1 MIIFFSALSIF
12 LIDQIIK
19 FYILKH
25 LYLGQEISIIK
36 NIFSISF
43 VTNKGIAFG
52 LFSNSNFP
60 FVLISIA
67 VLACMTLV
75 FISFNKDAISKK
87 AGVWIRI
94 AYGLILGGALSNMLD
109 RIRIGEV
116 IDFLDFHI
124 WPVFN
129 IGDSAICVGA
139 GIFVLNILIRGLRI
153 KTLRFKD

>member
-12 LIDQIIK
+12 LIDQVIK
-19 FYILKH
+19 LYVLKS
-25 LYLGQEISIIK
+25 LYLGQEITIIK
-36 NIFSISF
+36 NIFSITF

-67 VLACMTLV
+67 VLVCMTLV

-87 AGVWIRI
+87 ARVWIKI
-94 AYGLILGGALSNMLD
+94 AYGLILGGAFSNMLD

-129 IGDSAICVGA
+129 IGDSAICIGA
-139 GIFVLNILIRGLRI
+139 GVFVLNILKNKSQL
-153 KTLRFKD
+153 KVNN

>member
-19 FYILKH
+19 FYIPKYLC
-25 LYLGQEISIIK
+25 LGQEISVIK
-36 NIFSISF
+36 DIFSITF
-43 VTNKGIAFG
+43 VANKGIAFG

-60 FVLISIA
+60 FVLISMA
-67 VLACMTLV
+67 VLVCITLV
-75 FISFNKDAISKK
+75 FISFSKEDISKK
-87 AGVWIRI
+87 TRFWIKI

-139 GIFVLNILIRGLRI
+139 GIFVLNILRSKNKLKINN
-153 KTLRFKD
+153 

>member
-1 MIIFFSALSIF
+1 MIIFFSALAIF
-12 LIDQIIK
+12 LIDQVVK

-25 LYLGQEISIIK
+25 LYLGQEITIIK
-36 NIFSISF
+36 NIFSITF
-43 VTNKGIAFG
+43 ITNRGIAFG
-52 LFSNSNFP
+52 LFSSSNFP

-67 VLACMTLV
+67 VLVCMTLV
-75 FISFNKDAISKK
+75 FISFNKEDISKK
-87 AGVWIRI
+87 TRFWMKI

-129 IGDSAICVGA
+129 IGDSAICIGA
-139 GIFVLNILIRGLRI
+139 GIFVLNILKNKNKIRI
-153 KTLRFKD
+153 KD

>member
-25 LYLGQEISIIK
+25 LCLGQEIPVIK

-67 VLACMTLV
+67 VLVCMTLV

-87 AGVWIRI
+87 ARVWIKI
-94 AYGLILGGALSNMLD
+94 AYGLILGGAFSNMLD

-139 GIFVLNILIRGLRI
+139 GIFVLNILKNKSKIRI
-153 KTLRFKD
+153 KD

>member
-12 LIDQIIK
+12 LMDQIVK
-19 FYILKH
+19 FYILKY
-25 LYLGQEISIIK
+25 LYLGQEIPIIK
-36 NIFSISF
+36 NIFSITL

-67 VLACMTLV
+67 VLVCMTLV
-75 FISFNKDAISKK
+75 FISFNKDAVSKK
-87 AGVWIRI
+87 AVVWIKI

-109 RIRIGEV
+109 RIRIEEV

-124 WPVFN
+124 WPGFN
-129 IGDSAICVGA
+129 IGDSAICIGA
-139 GIFVLNILIRGLRI
+139 GIFVFNILRSR
-153 KTLRFKD
+153 R

>member
-12 LIDQIIK
+12 FIDQIIK

-25 LYLGQEISIIK
+25 LYLGQEISIVK

-52 LFSNSNFP
+52 LFSTFNFP
-60 FVLISIA
+60 FILISIA
-67 VLACMTLV
+67 VLVCMTLV
-75 FISFNKDAISKK
+75 FISFNKDIISKK
-87 AGVWIRI
+87 AGVWIKI
-94 AYGLILGGALSNMLD
+94 AYGLILGGAFSNMLD

-139 GIFVLNILIRGLRI
+139 GIFVLNILKNKSKLKINN
-153 KTLRFKD
+153 

>member
-1 MIIFFSALSIF
+1 MIIFFSAISIF

-60 FVLISIA
+60 FILISIA
-67 VLACMTLV
+67 VLVCMTLV
-75 FISFNKDAISKK
+75 FISFNKDAISKR
-87 AGVWIRI
+87 ARVWTRI
-94 AYGLILGGALSNMLD
+94 AYGLILGGAFSNMLD

-139 GIFVLNILIRGLRI
+139 GIFVLNILKHKTQNKKDI
-153 KTLRFKD
+153 K

>member
-1 MIIFFSALSIF
+1 MIIFFSALSVF
-12 LIDQIIK
+12 LVDQIIK
-19 FYILKH
+19 FYILEH
-25 LYLGQEISIIK
+25 LFLGQRIPIIK

-52 LFSNSNFP
+52 LFSNSKFP

-67 VLACMTLV
+67 VLVCITLA
-75 FISFNKDAISKK
+75 FISFNKDIMSKK
-87 AGVWIRI
+87 ARVWTRI

-109 RIRIGEV
+109 RIRMGEV

-139 GIFVLNILIRGLRI
+139 GIFILNTLKNNNKIRI
-153 KTLRFKD
+153 KN

>member
-12 LIDQIIK
+12 LIDQVIK
-19 FYILKH
+19 LYVLKS
-25 LYLGQEISIIK
+25 LYLGQEITIIK
-36 NIFSISF
+36 NIFSITF

-52 LFSNSNFP
+52 LFSNFNFP

-67 VLACMTLV
+67 VLVCMTLA
-75 FISFNKDAISKK
+75 FISFNKEDISKK
-87 AGVWIRI
+87 TRLWMKI

-129 IGDSAICVGA
+129 IGDSAICIGA
-139 GIFVLNILIRGLRI
+139 GIFVLSIFKNKNKIRI
-153 KTLRFKD
+153 KD

>member
-1 MIIFFSALSIF
+1 MIVFFSALSIF
-12 LIDQIIK
+12 LMDQVIK
-19 FYILKH
+19 FYILRH
-25 LYLGQEISIIK
+25 LCLGQEIPVIK

-60 FVLISIA
+60 FILISIA
-67 VLACMTLV
+67 VLVCMTFA
-75 FISFNKDAISKK
+75 FISFNKDAVSKK

-94 AYGLILGGALSNMLD
+94 AYGLILGGAFSNMLD
-109 RIRIGEV
+109 RIRIGEI

-129 IGDSAICVGA
+129 IADSAICVGA
-139 GIFVLNILIRGLRI
+139 GIFALNILKNKG
-153 KTLRFKD
+153 

>member
-1 MIIFFSALSIF
+1 MIIFLFALFIF
-12 LIDQIIK
+12 LIDQVIK
-19 FYILKH
+19 FRILEH
-25 LYLGQEISIIK
+25 LYLGQEIPVIK
-36 NIFSISF
+36 NIFSITF
-43 VTNKGIAFG
+43 VTNKGAAFG

-67 VLACMTLV
+67 VLVCMTFV
-75 FISFNKDAISKK
+75 FISFNRDVTSKK
-87 AGVWIRI
+87 TKVWIRI
-94 AYGLILGGALSNMLD
+94 AYGLILGGALSNILD

-139 GIFVLNILIRGLRI
+139 GIFVLNVLKCKAQRESN
-153 KTLRFKD
+153 

>member
-12 LIDQIIK
+12 LIDQVIK
-19 FYILKH
+19 LYVLKS
-25 LYLGQEISIIK
+25 LYLGQEITIIK
-36 NIFSISF
+36 NIFSITF

-60 FVLISIA
+60 FVLISMA
-67 VLACMTLV
+67 VLVCITLV
-75 FISFNKDAISKK
+75 FISFSKEDISKK
-87 AGVWIRI
+87 TRFWIKI

-129 IGDSAICVGA
+129 IGDSAICIGA
-139 GIFVLNILIRGLRI
+139 GIFVLNILRSR
-153 KTLRFKD
+153 R

>member
-1 MIIFFSALSIF
+1 MIIFFSSLSIF
-12 LIDQIIK
+12 FIDQIIK
-19 FYILKH
+19 FYIPKH
-25 LYLGQEISIIK
+25 LCLGQEISVIK
-36 NIFSISF
+36 DIFSITF

-60 FVLISIA
+60 FVLISMA
-67 VLACMTLV
+67 VLVCITLV
-75 FISFNKDAISKK
+75 FISFSKEDISKK
-87 AGVWIRI
+87 TRFWIKI

-129 IGDSAICVGA
+129 IGDSAICIGA
-139 GIFVLNILIRGLRI
+139 GIFVLNILRSR
-153 KTLRFKD
+153 R